1 MHGKIL
7 RIASNDLYG
16 NATDKKVVVF
26 VCFNHLKYMNKYI
39 IFSYLGEYN
48 EKRLYYGSVHEKNKS
63 LVIFG
68 VRDKEIQ
75 YIDKFRMQYESGK
88 IDNEEYQI
96 IDIDKMEKVE
106 IVSSNSIEYDKLQ
119 ELEDM
124 SIKKEI
130 VSDNEEVRRKPI
142 FLYFLLIILIL
153 LGVGITYLYL
163 RPEDFVIKN
172 KKLECTTDGYNVEIG
187 MKFLRTEEV
196 LFDRNVKVDKI
207 FVNDKYVF
215 ETEEEYLEFK
225 NNGKENEYFNIDG
238 TFKYN
243 DQELTLL
250 ISYKDNSIIE
260 EYDDMKDYL
269 SKEGYSCIEGYY
281 EE

>member
-7 RIASNDLYG
+7 KIASNDLYG

-48 EKRLYYGSVHEKNKS
+48 EKRLYYGSVHEKDKS

-172 KKLECTTDGYNVEIG
+172 KK
-187 MKFLRTEEV
+187 
-196 LFDRNVKVDKI
+196 
-207 FVNDKYVF
+207 
-215 ETEEEYLEFK
+215 
-225 NNGKENEYFNIDG
+225 
-238 TFKYN
+238 
-243 DQELTLL
+243 
-250 ISYKDNSIIE
+250 
-260 EYDDMKDYL
+260 
-269 SKEGYSCIEGYY
+269 
-281 EE
+281 